1 MILPDTVFMPERPP
15 IQAVGRI
22 VRVLEEDRLYTV
34 EMANGYRAYAIRERK
49 GPTVPAGVDAT
60 ECEILANFSPY
71 EMSRCKIAEWRPLVK
86 S

>member
-1 MILPDTVFMPERPP
+1 MPERPP

-34 EMANGYRAYAIRERK
+34 EMANGYRTYAVLERK
-49 GPTVPAGVDAT
+49 GPRVPSDVDAT
-60 ECEILANFSPY
+60 DCEVVAKFSPY
-71 EMSRCKIAEWRPLVK
+71 DMSRCKIAEWRPLAN